1 MDCSDSNED
10 RVSNKVLK
18 RMIIRIIIKIEE
30 DVNNCLNEF
39 WQNTYEQVNKIRK
52 KMQTQ
57 KLFFKK
63 HVKIAEM

>member
-10 RVSNKVLK
+10 RVSDKVLK

-57 KLFFKK
+57 KLFF
-63 HVKIAEM
+63 